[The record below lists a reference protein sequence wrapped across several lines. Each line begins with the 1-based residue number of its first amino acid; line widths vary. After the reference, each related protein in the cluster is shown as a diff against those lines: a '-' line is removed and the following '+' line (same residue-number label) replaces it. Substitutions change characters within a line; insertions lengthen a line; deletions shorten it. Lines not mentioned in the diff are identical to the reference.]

1 MLSQKYQPRGF
12 PSGSV
17 VKNQP
22 ARAGGMGSIPDS
34 GKSHMSWS
42 NEAHASQLLSTC
54 STAQEP
60 QLLSP
65 RATSFEAQRLGPMPR
80 RRSRCNEKPEHQRW
94 KAAPTHAT
102 RAKPVQP
109 QRLRAAKNRLTSK
122 ISKRGSVG
130 SADLL
135 LGLTHWFC
143 LMQTFRAHAPSA
155 FTILQPLASSGPP
168 PVMRG
173 Y

>member
-60 QLLSP
+60 QLLSSP
-65 RATSFEAQRLGPMPR
+65 NTATE
-80 RRSRCNEKPEHQRW
+80 
-94 KAAPTHAT
+94 
-102 RAKPVQP
+102 
-109 QRLRAAKNRLTSK
+109 
-122 ISKRGSVG
+122 
-130 SADLL
+130 
-135 LGLTHWFC
+135 
-143 LMQTFRAHAPSA
+143 AHASQQEGPLQREACTPQLESTPQHTHILATARENPVCHNRDPAQSKEEEIKLLFFKSQQINGPSG
-155 FTILQPLASSGPP
+155 SGIF
-168 PVMRG
+168 
-173 Y
+173 

>member
-1 MLSQKYQPRGF
+1 MPR
-12 PSGSV
+12 
-17 VKNQP
+17 
-22 ARAGGMGSIPDS
+22 
-34 GKSHMSWS
+34 S
-42 NEAHASQLLSTC
+42 NKVHVLLLSRLR

-65 RATSFEAQRLGPMPR
+65 RATSSEAQRLGPMPR

-94 KAAPTHAT
+94 RAAPTHAT